1 MIANNRL
8 AARTKIGYS
17 TFNCGES
24 IAYNLFYT
32 YFLLF
37 MTDYAG
43 VGPAVAGTISLIA
56 VLWDGVTDAVVGY
69 ISDRSTNP
77 KGRRRPFMSRF
88 LIPFGIMLVLLF
100 SDFGFTGPAQVAF
113 YLIMNIL
120 FWLFF
125 TLVDVPAITL
135 GGEITDNPHEKRS
148 IRSWATIMNYVGF
161 LLATAFAP
169 QMVAYFNR
177 FFANICAGWTVTAG
191 IYAALLVICYIV
203 ALAATRGT
211 DAPLTR
217 EEAAKTAGGNI
228 FKSMFA
234 TMKLKSFRGL
244 WIYCVVFQAS
254 VFLCTSTLIYVIY
267 YVCNGTDNDATVL
280 FLAYGV
286 FTIVVSP
293 IMDKIALK
301 VNNKIALI
309 VGMLL
314 HGVAL
319 IVFGTIF
326 PLTLSTIFIMMFFVA
341 VGMAGYYVL
350 SYAMVYE
357 VAEVSALKLGQNSS
371 TGVGTFIAFY
381 QCAQKFGG
389 ALGMWGAGIALE
401 LVHYDPANI
410 TDTAV
415 QGIRFVATTFAG
427 IVVVVSVIAI
437 LFYKL
442 KPGILA
448 KLQGMLHKE
457 KLTQEDQEFIS
468 KNL

>member
-69 ISDRSTNP
+69 VSDRSTNP

-100 SDFGFTGPAQVAF
+100 SDFGFTGAAQVVF
-113 YLIMNIL
+113 YLILNIL

-135 GGEITDNPHEKRS
+135 GGEITDDPREKRS

-169 QMVAYFNR
+169 QMVAYFNQ
-177 FFANICAGWTVTAG
+177 FFENVCAGWTVTAA
-191 IYAALLVICYIV
+191 IYAVLLVICYII
-203 ALAATRGT
+203 ALAATKGT
-211 DAPLTR
+211 EKPLTK
-217 EEAAKTAGGNI
+217 EEAAKTASGNV
-228 FKSMFA
+228 FTSMFA
-234 TMKLKSFRGL
+234 TMKLKAFSGL
-244 WIYCVVFQAS
+244 WVYCVVFQAS

-267 YVCNGTDNDATVL
+267 YVCNGTDNDATAL
-280 FLAYGV
+280 FLTYGV

-293 IMDKIALK
+293 VMDKIALK
-301 VNNKIALI
+301 VNNKMGLI
-309 VGMLL
+309 VGMVL
-314 HGVAL
+314 HGAAL
-319 IVFGTIF
+319 IAFGMIF
-326 PLTLSTIFIMMFFVA
+326 PLTLTTIFIMMFFVA
-341 VGMAGYYVL
+341 VGMASYYVL

-357 VAEVSALKLGQNSS
+357 VAEVAPLKLGRNSS

-401 LVHYDPANI
+401 LVQYDPANV

-415 QGIRFVATTFAG
+415 QGIRFVSTTFAG
-427 IVVVVSVIAI
+427 IVVVVSVIAL

-442 KPGILA
+442 KPDVLA
-448 KLQGMLHKE
+448 KLQELLRKDQLSE
-457 KLTQEDQEFIS
+457 EDRKFIAE
-468 KNL
+468 NL